1 MGSCK
6 HVAKRRR
13 SRDVEVVLYSQADS
27 NASGCHK
34 SLLVMMAVPQR
45 LAEDA
50 KTGIVVSCCKN
61 GMIKTVGSSLM
72 RERIIQHVKQKA
84 AIGSALEIWRQ

>member
-13 SRDVEVVLYSQADS
+13 SRDVEVVLYGQADS

-34 SLLVMMAVPQR
+34 SLMVMMAVPQR

-50 KTGIVVSCCKN
+50 KTGIVVSCCEK

-72 RERIIQHVKQKA
+72 RERIIQHVKRRFKFEVQ
-84 AIGSALEIWRQ
+84 LPVTC

>member
-13 SRDVEVVLYSQADS
+13 SRDVEVVLYGQADS

-34 SLLVMMAVPQR
+34 SLMVMMAVPQR

-50 KTGIVVSCCKN
+50 KTGIVVSCCEKQFYKN
-61 GMIKTVGSSLM
+61 SWQLADAETHHTTRKINNSDRYRT
-72 RERIIQHVKQKA
+72 
-84 AIGSALEIWRQ
+84 

>member
-1 MGSCK
+1 MRLNDG
-6 HVAKRRR
+6 
-13 SRDVEVVLYSQADS
+13 EVGMLGDQPNGHADS

-34 SLLVMMAVPQR
+34 SLMVMMAVPQR

-72 RERIIQHVKQKA
+72 RERIIQHVK
-84 AIGSALEIWRQ
+84 

>member
-1 MGSCK
+1 MYFCSYIADDLAWGLVNMWLNDGEVGMWGSC
-6 HVAKRRR
+6 
-13 SRDVEVVLYSQADS
+13 STGYADS

-34 SLLVMMAVPQR
+34 SLMVMMAVPQR

-72 RERIIQHVKQKA
+72 RERIIQHVK
-84 AIGSALEIWRQ
+84 

>member
-13 SRDVEVVLYSQADS
+13 SRDVEVVLYGQADS

-34 SLLVMMAVPQR
+34 SLMVMMAVPQR

-72 RERIIQHVKQKA
+72 RKRIIQHVK
-84 AIGSALEIWRQ
+84 

>member
-1 MGSCK
+1 
-6 HVAKRRR
+6 
-13 SRDVEVVLYSQADS
+13 VEVVLHGYADS

-34 SLLVMMAVPQR
+34 SLMVTMAVPQR

-61 GMIKTVGSSLM
+61 VMIKTVGNSLM
-72 RERIIQHVKQKA
+72 RQRIIQHVK
-84 AIGSALEIWRQ
+84 